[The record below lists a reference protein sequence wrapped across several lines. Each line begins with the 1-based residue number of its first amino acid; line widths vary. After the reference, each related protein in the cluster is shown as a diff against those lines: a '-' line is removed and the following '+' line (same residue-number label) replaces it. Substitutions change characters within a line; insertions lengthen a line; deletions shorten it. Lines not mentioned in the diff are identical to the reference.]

1 MKDTKEIVLFF
12 EEGVNFSL
20 LDVSREI
27 VSRYKEC
34 GEPILFP
41 DDGKTKAPLI
51 LFNTNPDF
59 QIQISRVSLNFVVN
73 HHYFKKLAALI
84 FDMVDVFEEFK
95 CKFYRMGYISSIF
108 LSPDYVKRVKNRF
121 LRVEELV
128 DISEFN
134 LCWYKRFQNK
144 FGYINCWE
152 KFITDSTN
160 FKDLLIQ
167 YDINTPVDEN
177 ISFDMK
183 YIKEFIVTA
192 NDYIEKRIDF
202 K

>member
-1 MKDTKEIVLFF
+1 MLYC
-12 EEGVNFSL
+12 L
-20 LDVSREI
+20 
-27 VSRYKEC
+27 
-34 GEPILFP
+34 
-41 DDGKTKAPLI
+41 
-51 LFNTNPDF
+51 
-59 QIQISRVSLNFVVN
+59 
-73 HHYFKKLAALI
+73 
-84 FDMVDVFEEFK
+84 
-95 CKFYRMGYISSIF
+95 
-108 LSPDYVKRVKNRF
+108 
-121 LRVEELV
+121 
-128 DISEFN
+128 
-134 LCWYKRFQNK
+134 QNK